1 MEKEDKILLAVIE
14 DKIRQCSNNYTITN
28 TVFLDLHQRMLA
40 ENLCRSSRD
49 LILLTEHIDGSYDNP
64 DISGSGRIRALF
76 YGGYPDAE
84 RRLLIF
90 LPDYASLSDI
100 IAPLPEQKTP
110 NTVSYTD
117 TAAAKKRDSDDCP
130 LSVLKVRTA
139 KGSRK
144 LTHRDYL
151 GSLMSLGIK
160 RDMTGDIIVREDGAD
175 IIILKEISDFL
186 LVNYEK
192 AGRTA
197 LSLTSADLSCLDT
210 GTVNIEEKR
219 DTVASLR
226 LDGLVSSV
234 FGLSRGKAQEAV
246 KSGIVF
252 VNNAATLKPDLQLAE
267 GDKLVLRGHGKAV
280 LREISGKS
288 RKDRIYVIFDRY
300 L

>member
-1 MEKEDKILLAVIE
+1 
-14 DKIRQCSNNYTITN
+14 
-28 TVFLDLHQRMLA
+28 
-40 ENLCRSSRD
+40 
-49 LILLTEHIDGSYDNP
+49 
-64 DISGSGRIRALF
+64 
-76 YGGYPDAE
+76 
-84 RRLLIF
+84 
-90 LPDYASLSDI
+90 
-100 IAPLPEQKTP
+100 
-110 NTVSYTD
+110 
-117 TAAAKKRDSDDCP
+117 
-130 LSVLKVRTA
+130 
-139 KGSRK
+139 
-144 LTHRDYL
+144 
-151 GSLMSLGIK
+151 
-160 RDMTGDIIVREDGAD
+160 MTGDIIVREDGAD